1 MASHEHQERILA
13 YIDRGKKEGA
23 PVAHDGGRVTD
34 RSGYYVSPTLFDEVS
49 PDMVIAREEIFGPAL
64 GLITVSGLDE
74 AVAVAR
80 DTQYCLHASVFS
92 GDIGKAFKV
101 ARALPCGTVSI
112 NPFSEAT

>member
-34 RSGYYVSPTLFDEVS
+34 RSGYYVSPTVFDEVS
-49 PDMVIAREEIFGPAL
+49 PDMVIAREEIFGPVL

-80 DTQYCLHASVFS
+80 DTQSACTRRSSPATS
-92 GDIGKAFKV
+92 
-101 ARALPCGTVSI
+101 ARRSKWRGRSPAARSR
-112 NPFSEAT
+112 